1 MDQKK
6 GTKKFT
12 FGLQPR
18 KPAATST
25 ANDTPKDVVDDKKRK
40 ATVESSLPAPKKR
53 TIEADDEDDF
63 LASAGIGKTKSV
75 CIQSF
80 YLHLMA
86 APPPASAVDD
96 DDPLDAFMADITE
109 QAKKPVAEP
118 KVATK

>member
-25 ANDTPKDVVDDKKRK
+25 DTPKDVTDDKKRK

-63 LASAGIGKTKSV
+63 LASAGIGKTIGV
-75 CIQSF
+75 CVCVFNHLTYAQWQH
-80 YLHLMA
+80 LHL
-86 APPPASAVDD
+86 
-96 DDPLDAFMADITE
+96 
-109 QAKKPVAEP
+109 PVR
-118 KVATK
+118 